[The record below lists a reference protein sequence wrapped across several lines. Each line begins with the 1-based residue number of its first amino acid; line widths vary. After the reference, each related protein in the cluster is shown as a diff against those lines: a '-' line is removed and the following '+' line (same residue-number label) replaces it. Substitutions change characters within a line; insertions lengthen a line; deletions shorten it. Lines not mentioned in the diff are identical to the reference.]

1 MALVRDPYFWKRFST
16 AVHMDEE
23 SKAVHQGT
31 HTKEDTASWLSREQR
46 KSKRSIIWGCVIF
59 LGLVLVIIVS
69 VVLSW
74 LAKNNWLQPR
84 PHTTQ

>member
-1 MALVRDPYFWKRFST
+1 MALVRDPCFWKRFST

-23 SKAVHQGT
+23 SKAVNQGA
-31 HTKEDTASWLSREQR
+31 HAKHDAASWLSRERR

-59 LGLVLVIIVS
+59 LAVVLIIIVS

-84 PHTTQ
+84 LDVTK

>member
-23 SKAVHQGT
+23 SKAANQGT
-31 HTKEDTASWLSREQR
+31 KTKHDAASWLSSEQR

-59 LGLVLVIIVS
+59 LVVVLIIIVS

-84 PHTTQ
+84 SNITQ

>member
-23 SKAVHQGT
+23 SKAIDRAQA
-31 HTKEDTASWLSREQR
+31 KQDAASWLTRER
-46 KSKRSIIWGCVIF
+46 MKSKRSIICGFIIF
-59 LGLVLVIIVS
+59 FAVVLVIVVS
-69 VVLSW
+69 VVLWW

-84 PHTTQ
+84 PDTAQ

>member
-1 MALVRDPYFWKRFST
+1 MALVRDPYFWKRFSA

-31 HTKEDTASWLSREQR
+31 KTKQDAASWLSSERR
-46 KSKRSIIWGCVIF
+46 KSKRSLIWGCVIF
-59 LGLVLVIIVS
+59 LVVVLIIIVS

-84 PHTTQ
+84 SNITP

>member
-1 MALVRDPYFWKRFST
+1 MALVRDPYFWKRFSA

-23 SKAVHQGT
+23 SKAVDQGT
-31 HTKEDTASWLSREQR
+31 QKQDAASWLSRERR

-59 LGLVLVIIVS
+59 LIVVLIIIVS

-84 PHTTQ
+84 SEITQ